1 MSNPAS
7 PGQGAAL
14 DAELAQRWFP
24 ICGPQD
30 LPEHHVLETALLG
43 RELAVWRASG
53 GRLNVWENRCPH
65 RGMRLTM
72 GANLGTELRCAY
84 HGYRF
89 ADGSGRC
96 TAVPAHPGNVPPAAM
111 CARTYPFA
119 ELQGLIWSTLGSAPF
134 APSQRPEGGAPAIAL
149 YGIAV
154 NAAAVRV
161 AQFLPRYE
169 FRLSFSLRDP
179 DRTDE
184 HCATRSID
192 AFSFESVAVKHGRS
206 EAVLL
211 YTQPLDAGSSMI
223 HARLFAELEP
233 ERRLPVLR
241 HHAAQLG
248 ALRILIESPP

>member
-1 MSNPAS
+1 MSSPAD
-7 PGQGAAL
+7 GAAP
-14 DAELAQRWFP
+14 DAQLAQRWFP
-24 ICGPQD
+24 LCGPQD
-30 LPEHHVLETALLG
+30 LPAQHILETALLG
-43 RELAVWRASG
+43 RELAVWRATG
-53 GRLNVWENRCPH
+53 GGINVWENRCPH
-65 RGMRLTM
+65 RGMRLSM
-72 GANLGTELRCAY
+72 GTNLGTELRCAY

-89 ADGSGRC
+89 AEGSGRC

-111 CARTYPFA
+111 CTRTYPFA
-119 ELQGLIWSTLGSAPF
+119 LHQGLIWTTLGSVPF
-134 APSQRPEGGAPAIAL
+134 APSERPEGGAHAIAL

-154 NAAAVRV
+154 NATAARV

-169 FRLSFSLRDP
+169 FRLSVDLTDP

-192 AFSFESVAVKHGRS
+192 AFSFESVASRHGRS

-233 ERRLPVLR
+233 ARRLPVLR

-248 ALRILIESPP
+248 ALRTLIESAP